1 MEGFEK
7 LLKTFSDFIDKIV
20 DYIKNLV
27 STIRKADNRYERLF
41 FDADKAK
48 YENQYYLSGLLY
60 ELQSQLET
68 QRDE

>member
-27 STIRKADNRYERLF
+27 STIRKFND
-41 FDADKAK
+41 
-48 YENQYYLSGLLY
+48 EN
-60 ELQSQLET
+60 T
-68 QRDE
+68 